1 MSKEEIGSANLK
13 TFKVKLAEK
22 FNLSNKEVNLF
33 LSISCGIN
41 WNNAVCGDRS
51 CKSYFDDIELLEK
64 LCNLGFLI
72 AISPRI
78 YGFQPL
84 GYELFKKYNEVPNDI
99 LIEISDIEI

>member
-13 TFKVKLAEK
+13 AFKVKLAEK
-22 FNLSNKEVNLF
+22 FNLTNKEVNLF
-33 LSISCGIN
+33 LSISCGIR

-64 LCNLGFLI
+64 LCNLGFL
-72 AISPRI
+72 AVISPRI

-84 GYELFKKYNEVPNDI
+84 GEEIFSKYCIVPDNHLLEV
-99 LIEISDIEI
+99 SDIEL

>member
-1 MSKEEIGSANLK
+1 MSKEEIGSANLR

-22 FNLSNKEVNLF
+22 FNLNKEEINLF
-33 LSISCGIN
+33 LSTSSKIM
-41 WNNAVCGDRS
+41 WNEERL
-51 CKSYFDDIELLEK
+51 CKSFFGDVKLLEK

-99 LIEISDIEI
+99 LIEISDIEL